1 MTDDTQ
7 LTEILS
13 RLTTIAE
20 ALGTGTP
27 PPRTPAT
34 PEQSATIVDFLV
46 LSEVVGRIADGTS
59 RVVSAERR
67 TGGVLAFADAV
78 PVGRRRPDR
87 GVHRS
92 GQPGRDRPRSAPLS
106 ARAARPSAPVTLGTV
121 TDNQPIIRI
130 EIRRA
135 DDITV
140 ALGPRLAAVG

>member
-20 ALGTGTP
+20 ALSTSTP

-78 PVGRRRPDR
+78 PVVDGARIAVFTALGNPAEIATVGTAVRK
-87 GVHRS
+87 S
-92 GQPGRDRPRSAPLS
+92 GSTERT
-106 ARAARPSAPVTLGTV
+106 VTLGTV

-130 EIRRA
+130 EIRRP